1 MYILITG
8 SSGEI
13 GTNLALTLQTLG
25 HTVQGIDK
33 RENTWTENIPTTI
46 INLSE
51 RFSRFGNGFDD
62 YVIQKPDVVVHLA
75 ANAKVH
81 ELVVDPSRALDNII
95 DCFNVLEYC
104 RINNLPIIFS
114 SSREVYGD
122 VHRFIEGKTATNE
135 AKADFVYTESPYSA
149 SKIAGEAL
157 IHSYARCYGL
167 PYLIF
172 RFSNV
177 YGRFDNDIDRM
188 ERVIPLFIK
197 KIHAGEPITIFGK
210 EKTLDFTYVDDTVQG
225 LVKGIEHLHA
235 GTVMNKTYNLAY
247 GTGHTL
253 AEMAQFI
260 AEELGT
266 TTEPTFMPLRPG
278 EISYYVAD
286 ISAARAD
293 LGYEPTTT
301 LRTGITKTI
310 AWWREHGD
318 L

>member
-1 MYILITG
+1 MNILITG

-13 GTNLALTLQTLG
+13 GTNLAIELQKLG
-25 HTVQGIDK
+25 HTVQGLDK
-33 RENTWTENIPTTI
+33 RENTWVKTIPTTI
-46 INLSE
+46 LDLSQ
-51 RFSRFGNGFDD
+51 RFSDYTNGFDSTP
-62 YVIQKPDVVVHLA
+62 ITKPEIVVHLA

-81 ELVVDPSRALDNII
+81 ELVVDPQRALDNIT

-104 RINNLPIIFS
+104 RIQNIPIIFS

-122 VHRFIEGKTATNE
+122 VYRFLTDRESVNE
-135 AKADFVYTESPYSA
+135 TKAQFVYTESPYSA

-157 IHSYARCYGL
+157 IHSYARCYKL

-177 YGRFDNDIDRM
+177 YGRYDNDISRM

-197 KIHAGEPITIFGK
+197 KINNDEPITIYGK

-225 LVKGIEHLHA
+225 LIKGIEKLSR
-235 GTVMNKTYNLAY
+235 GEVSNKTYNLAY
-247 GTGHTL
+247 GKGHTL
-253 AEMAQFI
+253 HEMATYI
-260 AEELGT
+260 AENLGKT
-266 TTEPTFMPLRPG
+266 INPTFEDLRPG

-286 ISAARAD
+286 ITQAQTD
-293 LGYEPTTT
+293 LGYNPATT
-301 LRTGITKTI
+301 LKEGIAKTI
-310 AWWREHGD
+310 SWWKEHGD